1 MIVALALA
9 LTRSALSQARSN
21 TWIIA
26 IVIVTL
32 ALALGLGVGLGVGL
46 NKKEDSTI
54 STYSTI
60 ADVACGTNAPAQ
72 FSTLCAAIAASPTV
86 LAALSAAGTYTV
98 FAPNNDAFDAL
109 PDGALADLLKP
120 ENAPALT
127 NLLLKHTLGSKVPAA
142 DALNLV
148 NEPVDTLA
156 STNSITE
163 KIVVDGNGNAGPVTI
178 TPAIVGGSAEVV
190 APNLA
195 EADNGGSVIHEINKV
210 IATWSY
216 MSIAQVA
223 CDPSLDATV
232 GTLCAAVGASSAVA
246 DALSNSGSYTV
257 FAPTNGAF
265 AALDQTFLQSV
276 LADDAIV
283 TALLQKHALGSVVP
297 ASVALTLENSA
308 QTTLNG
314 EDITVDGSTGS
325 VLVTPSILGGP
336 STVISADV
344 QTSNGVIH
352 VVDKVL
358 ALAALVPPPSPPPPA
373 AP

>member
-1 MIVALALA
+1 M
-9 LTRSALSQARSN
+9 
-21 TWIIA
+21 
-26 IVIVTL
+26 
-32 ALALGLGVGLGVGL
+32 
-46 NKKEDSTI
+46 
-54 STYSTI
+54 
-60 ADVACGTNAPAQ
+60 
-72 FSTLCAAIAASPTV
+72 
-86 LAALSAAGTYTV
+86 
-98 FAPNNDAFDAL
+98 
-109 PDGALADLLKP
+109 
-120 ENAPALT
+120 
-127 NLLLKHTLGSKVPAA
+127 PAA
-142 DALNLV
+142 VALNLV

-163 KIVVDGNGNAGPVTI
+163 KIVVDGNGTAGPVTI

-195 EADNGGSVIHEINKV
+195 EADNGDSVIHEINKV

-276 LADDAIV
+276 LADDATV

-314 EDITVDGSTGS
+314 EDISVDGSTGS
-325 VLVTPSILGGP
+325 VLVTPTILGGP

-358 ALAALVPPPSPPPPA
+358 LAS

>member
-1 MIVALALA
+1 M
-9 LTRSALSQARSN
+9 
-21 TWIIA
+21 
-26 IVIVTL
+26 
-32 ALALGLGVGLGVGL
+32 
-46 NKKEDSTI
+46 
-54 STYSTI
+54 
-60 ADVACGTNAPAQ
+60 
-72 FSTLCAAIAASPTV
+72 
-86 LAALSAAGTYTV
+86 
-98 FAPNNDAFDAL
+98 
-109 PDGALADLLKP
+109 
-120 ENAPALT
+120 
-127 NLLLKHTLGSKVPAA
+127 PAA

-163 KIVVDGNGNAGPVTI
+163 KIVVDGNGTAGPVTI

-276 LADDAIV
+276 LADDATV

-325 VLVTPSILGGP
+325 VLVSPTVVGGA
-336 STVISADV
+336 STVVTADV
-344 QTSNGVIH
+344 QACNGVVH
-352 VVDKVL
+352 VVDEVL
-358 ALAALVPPPSPPPPA
+358 ALAALVPPPSPPPPPPA
-373 AP
+373 SPPLPSPLPVEAPASSFPASSFSLSVGGDARRQRALDSLDIDAVEEAVRSSFANIFGGSAPPSTWRMRLEDRGGREVRVAVLQAGGRKG